1 MNKTKVV
8 FCIPNMVIGGVENV
22 LVNSLTE
29 LLKNDNL
36 DIAIALHAPVREPV
50 HRAWLDAHPEIPTY
64 VYYPLCNWFE
74 DLQKYCRAFPLK
86 PLRKIV
92 FSLYKKYRRVIS
104 RRNKIMRRADVIIDY
119 KNLSFFKE
127 LRSVPTPR
135 ITWVHGPA
143 KYLRDN
149 GLAPH
154 VNIYNHIVGLTDD
167 FVNEFRRDFPEYR
180 GCVTRIYNPIDGDKI
195 RAMAA
200 HGARHPGRYFC
211 QVSRLDPV
219 QKDIPTL
226 IRAFNMFWAAA
237 GTPDVDLLI
246 VGDGPQMAE
255 LKQMAADLPCARHIV
270 FAGATTNPFGYM
282 AGAMAT
288 ILATRYEGLPT
299 VLIES
304 AVLGT
309 PCISADCPN
318 GPREILMDGRA
329 GLLFD
334 VGDAAKLAVHMK
346 DIWQNTVNTRQLIDT
361 ASQNLDRFAPDAAAS
376 QITHL
381 IKEYIK

>member
-1 MNKTKVV
+1 MK
-8 FCIPNMVIGGVENV
+8 
-22 LVNSLTE
+22 L
-29 LLKNDNL
+29 
-36 DIAIALHAPVREPV
+36 
-50 HRAWLDAHPEIPTY
+50 
-64 VYYPLCNWFE
+64 
-74 DLQKYCRAFPLK
+74 
-86 PLRKIV
+86 
-92 FSLYKKYRRVIS
+92 
-104 RRNKIMRRADVIIDY
+104 
-119 KNLSFFKE
+119 
-127 LRSVPTPR
+127 PTPR

-180 GCVTRIYNPIDGDKI
+180 GRVTRIYNPIDGDKI
-195 RAMAA
+195 RAMAV

-246 VGDGPQMAE
+246 VGNGSQMAE
-255 LKQMAADLPCARHIV
+255 LKQMVADLPCARHIV
-270 FAGATTNPFGYM
+270 FVGATPNPYGYM

-318 GPREILMDGRA
+318 GPREILMNGRA

-334 VGDAAKLAVHMK
+334 VGDAVKLATHMTG
-346 DIWQNTVNTRQLIDT
+346 IWQNTVNTRQLIDT